1 MKREPR
7 GIIKFALLAAGPLA
21 LWGALEA
28 SNRLGAAPEGEP
40 PHIVSEGQ
48 LEGLADKYGL
58 DDEARDRLA
67 MAFEAL
73 EAHEA
78 KPKPDPVEAN
88 GRIFIDW
95 PKPDAALVIT
105 GEQIGYL
112 EPCGCAGLENQKG
125 GLKRRHSMIKVLGEE
140 WGWPLVL
147 MDSGEQVR
155 YVGPQAEIKYRY
167 SIESLIELGYDAV
180 GFGPKDLRTD
190 LLGLVINLDPTEN
203 PLTSAAVGVL
213 GFDPDF
219 SKKLR
224 VVEAGPARVAIT
236 HVVGEEALA
245 EIAPG
250 DDIEVLSPDEAL
262 QGVLP
267 EIEAAA
273 ADQNVLM
280 VYGDRDEAEALARKY
295 DVFDWVIAGRGS
307 DEPPAQPRRIE
318 GAQRGGGAM
327 LVEVGHKGM
336 YAVVVG
342 LYEKD
347 PNGEEGERWAAR
359 YQKVPLDHRWADSPE
374 MHDKLVA
381 YQQELATL
389 GWRGLGLNPRR
400 HPTDKDFAGSAVC
413 GDCHTSA
420 WEVFEQTPHFWT
432 TETLIAVNPARHL
445 DPECISC
452 HAVGW
457 EPQKYYPFDTGWISH
472 EATPHLWGN
481 GCENCHGPAARHAA
495 VEMGDIEVDEE
506 EEAALRQ
513 ALHLEVGDNEGNM
526 PGQTLGKA
534 VDNCLQCHDLD
545 NSPDFDFQAYW
556 PEVAHE
562 GMD

>member
-1 MKREPR
+1 MK
-7 GIIKFALLAAGPLA
+7 LTLAAVLPGVVL
-21 LWGALEA
+21 GALVA
-28 SNRLGAAPEGEP
+28 SDRLGVAPGGEP
-40 PHIVSEGQ
+40 PHIVSEDE
-48 LEGLADKYGL
+48 LVGLADRFDL
-58 DDEARDRLA
+58 DEDARDRLA

-78 KPKPDPVEAN
+78 KPKPDPVETN

-125 GLKRRHSMIKVLGEE
+125 GLKRRHSLIKVLGDE
-140 WGWPLVL
+140 WGWPLVKI
-147 MDSGEQVR
+147 DSGEQVR
-155 YVGPQAEIKYRY
+155 YVGPQADIKYRY

-190 LLGLVINLDPTEN
+190 LLGLVINLDPEEN

-219 SKKLR
+219 SRRLR
-224 VVEAGPARVAIT
+224 VVEAGPARVAVT
-236 HVVGEEALA
+236 HVIGDEALS

-250 DDIEVLSPDEAL
+250 DDVEVLDPRVAL
-262 QGVLP
+262 DAVLP
-267 EIEAAA
+267 EIKAAR

-280 VYGDRDEAEALARKY
+280 VYGDRDEAEALAREY
-295 DVFDWVIAGRGS
+295 DVFDWVVAGRGS
-307 DEPPAQPRRIE
+307 DEPPARARKIE
-318 GAQRGGGAM
+318 GTSRGGGAM

-342 LYEKD
+342 LYQTDSDAEPGD
-347 PNGEEGERWAAR
+347 GWAAR
-359 YQKVPLDHRWADSPE
+359 YQKAPLDHRWADSPE
-374 MHDKLVA
+374 MHDKLIA

-389 GWRGLGLNPRR
+389 GWRGLGLKPRR

-420 WEVFEQTPHFWT
+420 WEVFEKTPHFWT

-457 EPQKYYPFDTGWISH
+457 EPQRYFPFDTGWLSH
-472 EATPHLWGN
+472 ETTAHLSGN

-495 VEMGDIEVDEE
+495 VEFGDLEVDEAE
-506 EEAALRQ
+506 ETALRQ
-513 ALHLEVGDNEGNM
+513 ALHLDIQENEGNM
-526 PGQTLGKA
+526 PGQVLGKS